1 MNDKYFIDTNIFVY
15 SFQSNEPVKQ
25 GISQELIQ
33 NALQEQ
39 TGCISSQVIQEFLNV
54 ATKKFNPPLS
64 HQDSLKYLNMVLA
77 PLCEVFNSLD
87 LLRKALEVSE
97 RWQYSL
103 YDSMII
109 TAALQTKCATL
120 YSEDMQHGQQIES
133 LVIENPFHVKL

>member
-15 SFQSNEPVKQ
+15 SFQSDEPVKQ

-87 LLRKALEVSE
+87 LLRKALEV
-97 RWQYSL
+97 
-103 YDSMII
+103 
-109 TAALQTKCATL
+109 
-120 YSEDMQHGQQIES
+120 
-133 LVIENPFHVKL
+133 